1 VEEKPMSERARQERE
16 RHDRLMDPENPEAGV
31 ECPFYDPE
39 TDDPILDRIWEQIR
53 KEKERRAGQLGEE

>member
-1 VEEKPMSERARQERE
+1 MSERARQEQE

-39 TDDPILDRIWEQIR
+39 TDDPILDSILSYRVQHG
-53 KEKERRAGQLGEE
+53 K